1 MKGFA
6 CVTGSM
12 LKETMCISE
21 TLKLTT
27 VVFDTLAVKTGKVF
41 STDKKQNKSVFLQL
55 YKTL

>member
-1 MKGFA
+1 MEGFA